1 MNSANT
7 GKRSQREIFTDFL
20 NALTAF
26 NMYITEYL
34 IKDLFNLLSQSLMVL
49 DNAFIR
55 NGFLRVSWIGQY
67 KNGSYVAVIH
77 SCIRS
82 VFCDKEYHI
91 PVSILYPISG
101 KSEDAMRIF
110 LIVSKSRFS
119 PFHAHTVDSTIN
131 KQCKYVNQETNEII
145 IENLS
150 AWSFVSKSNRNGC
163 YNVQLWTFIHRE
175 MVLFQSFP
183 FYRTTFPQFVHYMK
197 CWLLRCYCKEWSE
210 HKL

>member
-26 NMYITEYL
+26 NMHITEYL

-55 NGFLRVSWIGQY
+55 NGFLYISWVGRY
-67 KNGSYVAVIH
+67 RNGSYVAVIH

-82 VFCDKEYHI
+82 VYCDKEYHI

-110 LIVSKSRFS
+110 LIVSKSWFS
-119 PFHAHTVDSTIN
+119 SFQTHIVDSTIN
-131 KQCKYVNQETNEII
+131 KQCKYINQETNEII

-150 AWSFVSKSNRNGC
+150 AWSFVSWPNRNG
-163 YNVQLWTFIHRE
+163 Y
-175 MVLFQSFP
+175 
-183 FYRTTFPQFVHYMK
+183 
-197 CWLLRCYCKEWSE
+197 
-210 HKL
+210 